1 MSVIG
6 DPSNTLARSNT
17 DAAKSPNYAIF
28 TVKQQTEQRAS
39 DLVALATRA
48 RERLADMTS
57 AEQSEVLALPDVKV
71 TITGAVPK
79 PRVGL
84 VCSMAEWFKQN
95 ERLVPDELSDEAWAL
110 GELRIEGR
118 VDPRLL
124 AQEEPVPLEMGV
136 PARLCGMPPLP
147 RSGSAWPSHPDI
159 QILLRSTTALPRPE
173 AAAPGHTI
181 VWELGGVHDA
191 EYVRLLIILFAP

>member
-57 AEQSEVLALPDVKV
+57 AEQSEVLALLDVKV

-110 GELRIEGR
+110 GEPVVKAWKHPNHRCRPGR
-118 VDPRLL
+118 TMLDAMFYKARTGCLWEELPERFGPWKGIHSRYKTCRTCGVWDQVL
-124 AQEEPVPLEMGV
+124 AGL
-136 PARLCGMPPLP
+136 A
-147 RSGSAWPSHPDI
+147 
-159 QILLRSTTALPRPE
+159 
-173 AAAPGHTI
+173 
-181 VWELGGVHDA
+181 
-191 EYVRLLIILFAP
+191 